1 MAGVDPIAVPHG
13 AKVPNEY
20 PLLRMRRLLL
30 IANPS
35 ASAFTGALHRNVVA
49 DLRETFDVTAAWPT
63 GPDAARE
70 TAAEAAAD
78 GFDVVVAMGGDG
90 VVHHVANGI
99 AGADTALGII
109 PAGTTNVVARIFG
122 LPSKPG
128 KVAAALRDAE
138 VRTAPLA
145 HLATHSASG
154 ARSEYAVFAAGI
166 GYDAEMVLLAEQR
179 PTSKYYFG
187 SVHYARSAARAL
199 LSDFRTRPANL
210 HVHCDD
216 DQVHA
221 VSVMVQVHDPYTYF
235 GKMPLRLSPAPGPG
249 LTVMAIE
256 TLRLSRAMRILARS
270 STRRELSEIDGV
282 HVWHNPAKVVIEA
295 DPLTRFQADGEL
307 LGVTD
312 WLEVT
317 PVPAGMNVLIPAR

>member
-1 MAGVDPIAVPHG
+1 
-13 AKVPNEY
+13 
-20 PLLRMRRLLL
+20 MRRLLL
-30 IANPS
+30 VANPS

-49 DLRETFDVTAAWPT
+49 ELREVFDVTAAWPI
-63 GPDAARE
+63 GPDEARE
-70 TAAEAAAD
+70 TAAEAAQD
-78 GFDVVVAMGGDG
+78 GFGVVVAMGGDG

-99 AGADTALGII
+99 AGTDTALGII

-122 LPSKPG
+122 LPSRPD
-128 KVAAALRDAE
+128 KVAAALCRAE

-154 ARSEYAVFAAGI
+154 ARSEFAVFAAGI
-166 GYDAEMVLLAEQR
+166 GYDAEMVQIAEQR

-199 LSDFRTRPANL
+199 LTDFHSRPANL
-210 HVHCDD
+210 HVHCDGD
-216 DQVHA
+216 RVHA

-235 GKMPLRLSPAPGPG
+235 GKMPLRLSPEPGPG
-249 LTVMAIE
+249 LTVLAIE
-256 TLRLSRAMRILARS
+256 TLRMSRAMRVLARS
-270 STRRELSEIDGV
+270 STGRELSKIPGM
-282 HVWHNPAKVVIEA
+282 HVWHNPKKLVVEA
-295 DPLTRFQADGEL
+295 DPHTRFQADGEL

-317 PVPAGMNVLIPAR
+317 PAENGLKVLV